1 MQEKVDWLAY
11 QKQHNMNDPNLILRV
26 KSLNKTFDNQVAV
39 RNVSFDL
46 ARADTLGIVGESGS
60 GKTTLARCILRA
72 IDPDPGSEVEF
83 NSSGGWVTLTDLTHR
98 ELVPL
103 RKEMQ
108 MVFQDPYSSLNPRMT
123 VREIIEEPLIIHG
136 ERDKNVRLE
145 QVREMLDLVQ
155 LSQDSLTRYPHAF
168 SGGQR
173 QRIGIARALI
183 LRPNLIVCD
192 ETVSALDVSVQAQI
206 INLLED
212 LQKSLKLTY
221 IFVAHDLAVV
231 KHICHNVLVMFKG
244 AVVESGN
251 VDHVFDNPQKNYT
264 KLLLSAI
271 PSPDPDI
278 PLNPADR
285 TILDELEPIVEGYG
299 LVEGPVW
306 HPDYG
311 LLFSDVLFGGVYA
324 LNEREQVEVIFEHR
338 RGIGGMA
345 VHADNGL
352 VVSGRNISVKRF
364 GYSESILL
372 LDHDVE
378 NFNVGYNDLTTDAEG
393 RVYVGSLGSSPVFED
408 GLEPRAGNLF
418 VIEPDGSS
426 RVVAEDVELTN
437 GLGFSPDGS
446 LLYHSDSR
454 RQQVYRYK
462 VKENGNL
469 EPRDIFCQFD
479 EGAPDGLA
487 VAEDG
492 SVWIANAGGSGVF
505 VYNSDSTLRQIIKIT
520 VPMCTSVCFG
530 GKDLKTLFIV
540 SGSNGVEGDRRGGIY
555 RYDSDVAGLPLPPAR
570 IEVGGLRRKPQ
581 NPILKK
587 LSRGRN
593 RPIPS
598 LI

>member
-1 MQEKVDWLAY
+1 
-11 QKQHNMNDPNLILRV
+11 MNDPNLILRV
-26 KSLNKTFDNQVAV
+26 KNLNKTFDGQPAV
-39 RNVSFDL
+39 KNVTFDL
-46 ARADTLGIVGESGS
+46 NRADTLGVVGESGS

-83 NSSGGWVTLTDLTHR
+83 NSSEGWVTLTELLHR

-123 VREIIEEPLIIHG
+123 VREIIEEPLVIHG
-136 ERDKNVRLE
+136 EGDKSSRLE

-212 LQKSLKLTY
+212 LQQSLQLTY

-231 KHICHNVLVMFKG
+231 RHICHNVLVMYNG
-244 AVVESGN
+244 SVVESGD
-251 VDHVFDNPQKNYT
+251 VDYVFDNPQKNYT

-271 PSPDPDI
+271 PSPDPDV
-278 PLNPADR
+278 PLRPADR

-306 HPDYG
+306 HSEYG
-311 LLFSDVLFGGVYA
+311 LIFSDVLFGGVYA
-324 LNEREQVEVIFEHR
+324 LNERDQVTVLFEHR

-345 VHADNGL
+345 IHADDSL
-352 VVSGRNISVKRF
+352 VVSGKNISAKRF

-372 LDHDVE
+372 LDRNVE
-378 NFNVGYNDLTTDAEG
+378 EFNVGYNDLTTDAQG
-393 RVYVGSLGSSPVFED
+393 RIYVGSLGSSPVFED

-426 RVVAEDVELTN
+426 RIVAEDIELTN

-454 RQQVYRYK
+454 RQQVYQYG
-462 VKENGNL
+462 VLENGDL
-469 EPRDIFCQFD
+469 EPREVFCTFS

-492 SVWIANAGGSGVF
+492 SVWIANAGGSGVW
-505 VYNSDSTLRQIIKIT
+505 VYNADGTLRQIIQIT

-530 GKDLKTLFIV
+530 GKDLKTLYIV

-555 RYDSDVAGLPLPPAR
+555 KYDSAVAGLPIPPAR
-570 IEVGGLRRKPQ
+570 IDAQGLRGKPK
-581 NPILKK
+581 NALFSL
-587 LSRGRN
+587 LSRKRN
-593 RPIPS
+593 V
-598 LI
+598 L